1 MIGLGKELGLGSVEQ
16 IVPVIR
22 ELLEKNRKFID
33 I

>member
-1 MIGLGKELGLGSVEQ
+1 MIGLGKELGLSSVEQ

-22 ELLEKNRKFID
+22 ELLEKNRKFMD